1 MRFGARKPRE
11 RQLPL
16 DMTPMIDIVFQLLI
30 FFLVTAQLSQYS
42 RADLELPQ
50 EAGEKTDA
58 ASEAGLIINVLPDGT
73 FEIASGVVTI
83 EDIRTLAGD
92 LARESDLN
100 GETARPLVRADRNAP
115 TAALNKVLSTLQKAG
130 IPAVRIATAPGN

>member
-42 RADLELPQ
+42 RADLDLPE
-50 EAGEKTDA
+50 EAGEKTDE
-58 ASEAGLIINVLPDGT
+58 ASEAGLIINILADGS
-73 FEIASGVVTI
+73 FEIASAEITVEELRI
-83 EDIRTLAGD
+83 LAID
-92 LARESDLN
+92 LAAESE
-100 GETARPLVRADRNAP
+100 GSGSPARPLVRADRNAP
-115 TAALNKVLSTLQKAG
+115 TASLNQVLSTLQRAG

>member
-1 MRFGARKPRE
+1 MKFHSSGSSVSDV
-11 RQLPL
+11 

-42 RADLELPQ
+42 RADLDLPQ

-58 ASEAGLIINVLPDGT
+58 AAEAGLIINVLADGT
-73 FEIASGVVTI
+73 FEIASAEVTI
-83 EDIRTLAGD
+83 EEIRSLAID
-92 LARESDLN
+92 LARESEMKGD
-100 GETARPLVRADRNAP
+100 TARPLVRADRNAP
-115 TAALNKVLSTLQKAG
+115 TASLNKILSTLQKAG

>member
-1 MRFGARKPRE
+1 MRFNARRPRE

-42 RADLELPQ
+42 RADLDLPE

-58 ASEAGLIINVLPDGT
+58 ATEAGLSINVLADGT
-73 FEIASGVVTI
+73 YEIASGAVGI
-83 EDIRTLAGD
+83 DEIRSLASD
-92 LARESDLN
+92 LARESEAR

-115 TAALNKVLSTLQKAG
+115 TSALNLILSTLQKAG

>member
-1 MRFGARKPRE
+1 MNFSPRKRKD
-11 RQLPL
+11 RLLPV

-42 RADLELPQ
+42 RADLDLPQ

-58 ASEAGLIINVLPDGT
+58 AAEAGLIINVLADGT
-73 FEIASGVVTI
+73 FEIASGVVSI
-83 EDIRTLAGD
+83 EEIQSLARD
-92 LARESDLN
+92 LARDSESK
-100 GETARPLVRADRNAP
+100 GEVARPLVRADRNAP
-115 TAALNKVLSTLQKAG
+115 TASLNKILSTLQKAG

>member
-1 MRFGARKPRE
+1 MRFGGRKPRE

-42 RADLELPQ
+42 RADLDLPQ

-58 ASEAGLIINVLPDGT
+58 AAEAGLIINVLADGT
-73 FEIASGVVTI
+73 FEIASAEVSI
-83 EDIRTLAGD
+83 EEIRSLAID
-92 LARESDLN
+92 LARESEMKGD
-100 GETARPLVRADRNAP
+100 TARPLVRADRNAP
-115 TAALNKVLSTLQKAG
+115 TASLNKILSTLQKAG

>member
-42 RADLELPQ
+42 RADLDLPQ

-58 ASEAGLIINVLPDGT
+58 AAEAGLIINVLSDGS
-73 FEIASGVVTI
+73 FEIASATVSI
-83 EDIRTLAGD
+83 DEIRSLAID
-92 LARESDLN
+92 LAIDSERS

-115 TAALNKVLSTLQKAG
+115 TAALNKILSTLQKAG